1 MSFSPRHRSCHGRC
15 VRCKGCTMGESCDHF
30 NPSGGPKH
38 PGPNNVAGETIPDC
52 VCDLF
57 PNWEAGGVGVGVA
70 VAAEGLSGGSGD
82 GGGNGSG
89 VGGGRK
95 ARAKKK
101 KKKKGGGKEEKLR
114 KMIEREKEGRKGKTH
129 NGLLPAAIPLRG
141 LSDDRCGAELAA
153 TFPTGAAVR
162 AMYMA
167 EQQAAE
173 DQGEGGVHR
182 WLEEQGKGNL
192 APAFIGDGYDS
203 LGKLSMMDR
212 KDIRSI
218 AGMKTS
224 YLKPMLKAVKEL
236 RGTLARQPSST
247 GRGGDPLTISTS
259 STSSTRAGQ
268 VGERSG
274 GAGRGID
281 DSGREGGG
289 DRGRTSTSSGSSYSG
304 GGSVGGGGTES
315 NSPGSSRK
323 SSGPPVS
330 SGSSGGMIA
339 AARWGGADE
348 AAPRGG
354 GKDDGEEKNAA
365 SRPRVLMVVST
376 DRGGNISLINRGHGA
391 VLGDDD
397 IGGSGVYRGVR
408 SGGGRER
415 GKEMIRSR
423 SASRSRSG
431 SRSGSGAGSGGRP
444 VSPPGSGHG
453 TGGWSGGRPGSP
465 KNRPVSPPGSGSGSG
480 AGGWGGGR
488 PGSPGSRPGTPGSG
502 GRPMSAA
509 SAGRSPRSPNRP
521 NSATVRKRG
530 PSKPW

>member
-1 MSFSPRHRSCHGRC
+1 
-15 VRCKGCTMGESCDHF
+15 MGENCDHF

-70 VAAEGLSGGSGD
+70 VAAEGLSGGSRD
-82 GGGNGSG
+82 GGGNVSG

-95 ARAKKK
+95 AQAKKK
-101 KKKKGGGKEEKLR
+101 KKKKGGGKEAKLR
-114 KMIEREKEGRKGKTH
+114 RMIEREKEVRKGKTH

-141 LSDDRCGAELAA
+141 PSDDRCGAELAA
-153 TFPTGAAVR
+153 AFPTGAAVR

-173 DQGEGGVHR
+173 EQGEGGVHR

-192 APAFIGDGYDS
+192 SPAFIGDGYDS

-212 KDIRSI
+212 NDIRSI

-224 YLKPMLKAVKEL
+224 YLKPLLKAVKDL
-236 RGTLARQPSST
+236 RGTLARQSSST
-247 GRGGDPLTISTS
+247 GRGGDPLTIN
-259 STSSTRAGQ
+259 TSSTRAGQ

-281 DSGREGGG
+281 DPGREGGG
-289 DRGRTSTSSGSSYSG
+289 GRGRTSTSSGSSYSG

-339 AARWGGADE
+339 AARWGI
-348 AAPRGG
+348 P
-354 GKDDGEEKNAA
+354 
-365 SRPRVLMVVST
+365 
-376 DRGGNISLINRGHGA
+376 
-391 VLGDDD
+391 
-397 IGGSGVYRGVR
+397 
-408 SGGGRER
+408 
-415 GKEMIRSR
+415 
-423 SASRSRSG
+423 
-431 SRSGSGAGSGGRP
+431 
-444 VSPPGSGHG
+444 
-453 TGGWSGGRPGSP
+453 
-465 KNRPVSPPGSGSGSG
+465 
-480 AGGWGGGR
+480 
-488 PGSPGSRPGTPGSG
+488 
-502 GRPMSAA
+502 A
-509 SAGRSPRSPNRP
+509 SATP
-521 NSATVRKRG
+521 ATTAPPAATTSTG
-530 PSKPW
+530 